1 MLLWVHFICSDFW
14 YFLELSSK
22 SQKWR
27 AFPQTSAERF
37 TFLPAFESNVP
48 FLNAIGSGLLTFFSS
63 LVIQESLINCASER
77 LRSKKTSQSEVF
89 LTSVFLLHIL
99 CSWTRAHRTDVHFL
113 ICPHDLF
120 QLLCVI
126 SVQWFSPERSPSYPI
141 K

>member
-1 MLLWVHFICSDFW
+1 MDAPCSIQGNIHVFSLIKKCVQDSGYISHCELF
-14 YFLELSSK
+14 FVFCLSASHPMKLSSQ

-99 CSWTRAHRTDVHFL
+99 CS
-113 ICPHDLF
+113 
-120 QLLCVI
+120 
-126 SVQWFSPERSPSYPI
+126 
-141 K
+141 